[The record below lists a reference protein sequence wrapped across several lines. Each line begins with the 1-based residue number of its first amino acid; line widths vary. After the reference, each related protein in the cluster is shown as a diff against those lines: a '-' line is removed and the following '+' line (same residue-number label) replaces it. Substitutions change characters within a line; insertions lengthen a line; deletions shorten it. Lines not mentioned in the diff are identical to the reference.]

1 MVEMNKERIEHW
13 ARHPLVVGLFSTVIF
28 GLIVAGVG
36 SWFQHKNWK
45 KQEEIARQ
53 KTQQEKL
60 FDKRTEIAA
69 KVFYVIKK
77 REINAWS
84 MFGACNDPG
93 GKSDFVRYWEIR
105 GEIICEDTSLRH
117 LIAIYF
123 GLDREIEILKT
134 LDQIHD
140 GIWHD
145 VEDKLSNV
153 PECKQVT
160 KEFMYQKT
168 KQSSELENKI
178 IERFRELLY
187 SKQ

>member
-1 MVEMNKERIEHW
+1 MNKERIEHW

-84 MFGACNDPG
+84 MFGACNDPE
-93 GKSDFVRYWEIR
+93 GKSDHRPGKAKSCYSTGYHCYKGTDCSHQR
-105 GEIICEDTSLRH
+105 GDDSSFR
-117 LIAIYF
+117 
-123 GLDREIEILKT
+123 
-134 LDQIHD
+134 
-140 GIWHD
+140 
-145 VEDKLSNV
+145 
-153 PECKQVT
+153 PECQG
-160 KEFMYQKT
+160 
-168 KQSSELENKI
+168 
-178 IERFRELLY
+178 R
-187 SKQ
+187 